1 MQYVYHLCSQD
12 FVGDTLYSLDSLRRH
27 LPEIHEREVAKY
39 EGRLSILDYEVP
51 FLGVTWTQTV
61 NLSALDPR
69 LLIAERKRLGIP
81 LSRLQTRQLLAIPIE
96 RLAGR
101 RCVSFASKTHWINS
115 RPGDPNV
122 PLVPPIEDFQE
133 LDVTTYSEAKEVPIA
148 HTNYLIEQHQAGEPA
163 LGFVFVPHVLVVD
176 SVDVS
181 GLPRIDLL

>member
-12 FVGDTLYSLDSLRRH
+12 FVGDTLHSLDSLRTH
-27 LPEIHEREVAKY
+27 LPAIYEREVAKY

-81 LSRLQTRQLLAIPIE
+81 LSRLQTRQLLAIPVE
-96 RLAGR
+96 RLHGQ
-101 RCVSFASKTHWINS
+101 RCVLFVSNRHWINS

-122 PLVPPIEDFQE
+122 PLAPPVEDFHE
-133 LDVTTYSEAKEVPIA
+133 LDVATYSETKKVPKA
-148 HTNYLIEQHQAGEPA
+148 HTDYLIEQHQAGEPA

-181 GLPRIDLL
+181 GLPRIDLD